1 MLSFVLFDDAR
12 QSNVFSCSTIHNT
25 DSRKNETVSVND
37 RSVYKC
43 LNWDRQQ
50 IQTSEKLFKDY

>member
-1 MLSFVLFDDAR
+1 MLNFVLFDDAR

-25 DSRKNETVSVND
+25 DSRKNKTVSVND

-43 LNWDRQQ
+43 LNGDRQQ
-50 IQTSEKLFKDY
+50 IQISEKLFKD